1 MGARSALPNHPGEQG
16 RLGGG
21 GRAISSDRFPYLD
34 RLIAM
39 IWTSTPGTSA
49 SGTLLDRDNG
59 FVTIEWGGMVV
70 VGAYVSPNSGRA
82 ALDSFLDGARDCV
95 SRYLP
100 RQVLVLGDINA
111 HAMQCGNSRTDARG
125 RALLDWA
132 AGFGLLLVNRG
143 SASSCVVWRGCS
155 VIDLT

>member
-1 MGARSALPNHPGEQG
+1 MAEPYLVIDSP
-16 RLGGG
+16 
-21 GRAISSDRFPYLD
+21 IWVSDLD
-34 RLIAM
+34 RLVAM
-39 IWTSTPGTSA
+39 IWTSTPGTSV

-59 FVTIEWGGMVV
+59 FIAMEWAGMVV
-70 VGAYVSPNSGRA
+70 VGVYVSPNSGRA
-82 ALDSFLDGARDCV
+82 AFDSFLDGVRDCV

-100 RQVLVLGDINA
+100 WQVLVLGDFNA
-111 HAMQCGNSRTDARG
+111 QAMQWGNSRTDARS

-143 SASSCVVWRGCS
+143 SASNCVVWRGCS